1 MTRAQ
6 QGRIH
11 NSEDLREIALFLIG
25 MGIALMILGTVAIG
39 TSIVTTMATVLLL
52 GFLLLFG
59 AVFQIVTA
67 LWGRHW
73 RGFSPQ
79 LLSGGLY
86 LVLGLFMIDNPIE
99 AAMGLTILVAT
110 GLLVGGVIRI
120 ALSALDQFEGWRSVL
135 LSGILSVLLGISIWR
150 QWPLSGLWVIGLF
163 IGMEMVASGI
173 SWLMLGLAVRSIP
186 PAAPPA

>member
-1 MTRAQ
+1 MHDGEA
-6 QGRIH
+6 
-11 NSEDLREIALFLIG
+11 LREIAFFLIG
-25 MGIALMILGTVAIG
+25 MGIAMIILGVVAIG
-39 TSIVTTMATVLLL
+39 ASIVTTMATVLLF
-52 GFLLLFG
+52 GFILLFG

-86 LVLGLFMIDNPIE
+86 LVLGLFMIDNPVE
-99 AAMGLTILVAT
+99 AAMGLTVLVAT

-120 ALSALDQFEGWRSVL
+120 TLSTLDQFEGWRSVL
-135 LSGILSVLLGISIWR
+135 LSGILSVLLGISIWG

-163 IGMEMVASGI
+163 VGMEMVASGF
-173 SWLMLGLAVRSIP
+173 SWLILGLTVRSVP
-186 PAAPPA
+186 KSSAPA